1 MEDIQ
6 DLAASSFSNIR
17 NMLSPSKNPPERRD
31 EAEGQAA
38 AKRNK
43 GPAAHMDIALHVE
56 RHPTRLVLSKGTE
69 RAEFHSPFSIAGIN
83 VLSDRDTARVQ
94 HQDLPT
100 VFTSTD
106 DQPIPVVYYGQDGT
120 HASPEA
126 VPHMAGEDHAQRT
139 GQCSVDNRPASKVY
153 LHRIPVEGPHLIL
166 HGVLHGDRTKED
178 LEDHV
183 ARSLRE
189 EGYKVKNVFCYK
201 QPGKP
206 HLNPIVWLEQGTAI
220 SQALIYLYNPCARS
234 AIAVYNPPGGS
245 ARIAAT
251 VPYAA
256 IPVTLP
262 PEFRSMRSA
271 VGLRM
276 DSTPGETAATALTL
290 LKEAIAER
298 SLHGQLEVLEVQ
310 KHDVNAAHCVIL
322 APKEDIAARFKG
334 TELVVGGIT
343 RKLLEVAADDNYTD
357 FALHEVNIKGH
368 PTNLIEGSEEEGRYL
383 ESLMDAIHAQG
394 WELKTAS
401 GPEQRGAL
409 DIRFLHRGQW
419 GSSVRIR
426 LASAVDFRQHF
437 LRGTPGNMASRG
449 KAITVNW
456 GLKLDGQPNTHTLSA
471 RPSARAIAA
480 FNATQGAGSPFGPRS
495 PQVEKQLQHISEA
508 MQSIQQQQQRSQ
520 APATWGSPSQTA
532 EATAAIEYTRQRT
545 EETFR
550 LLQTVQA
557 DTAQVRAAVAA
568 QERAIQGVQ
577 VTVTGARQD
586 IHQQGVTQGQ
596 YHQEQLAAHGN
607 NSRLLQSF
615 QGAITNYLAEETR
628 RTQPQAAPTPPA
640 PHSTAHSAERCPTWP
655 VAALFPG
662 EPPAARRVHFSPD
675 TPMEAPPIRRAPHAL
690 EAASSPRPLP

>member
-1 MEDIQ
+1 
-6 DLAASSFSNIR
+6 
-17 NMLSPSKNPPERRD
+17 
-31 EAEGQAA
+31 
-38 AKRNK
+38 
-43 GPAAHMDIALHVE
+43 
-56 RHPTRLVLSKGTE
+56 
-69 RAEFHSPFSIAGIN
+69 
-83 VLSDRDTARVQ
+83 
-94 HQDLPT
+94 
-100 VFTSTD
+100 
-106 DQPIPVVYYGQDGT
+106 
-120 HASPEA
+120 
-126 VPHMAGEDHAQRT
+126 
-139 GQCSVDNRPASKVY
+139 
-153 LHRIPVEGPHLIL
+153 
-166 HGVLHGDRTKED
+166 
-178 LEDHV
+178 
-183 ARSLRE
+183 
-189 EGYKVKNVFCYK
+189 
-201 QPGKP
+201 
-206 HLNPIVWLEQGTAI
+206 
-220 SQALIYLYNPCARS
+220 
-234 AIAVYNPPGGS
+234 
-245 ARIAAT
+245 
-251 VPYAA
+251 
-256 IPVTLP
+256 
-262 PEFRSMRSA
+262 
-271 VGLRM
+271 
-276 DSTPGETAATALTL
+276 
-290 LKEAIAER
+290 
-298 SLHGQLEVLEVQ
+298 
-310 KHDVNAAHCVIL
+310 
-322 APKEDIAARFKG
+322 
-334 TELVVGGIT
+334 
-343 RKLLEVAADDNYTD
+343 
-357 FALHEVNIKGH
+357 
-368 PTNLIEGSEEEGRYL
+368 
-383 ESLMDAIHAQG
+383 
-394 WELKTAS
+394 
-401 GPEQRGAL
+401 
-409 DIRFLHRGQW
+409 
-419 GSSVRIR
+419 
-426 LASAVDFRQHF
+426 
-437 LRGTPGNMASRG
+437 MASRG

-675 TPMEAPPIRRAPHAL
+675 TPMEAPPHPPSAARTGGSLLAAPTTVSGPFHYPQVCFSPPPLATSNNFPERAAIHRRYTSDTPEANILPIRATLFQAYTQPSNPNNSRKGGDTPSVYSSDNSRQPSRKGDVITGVYSAFKSKQLSRKGGDTPSVSTGVPPRHPHRQ
-690 EAASSPRPLP
+690 ERGSPSLHTDIPPRLPR